1 MPGDPHEIISNA
13 IQNEPKSA
21 AWLLDLADRSDLAA
35 HCSEAET
42 RSNSVG
48 SPGLTERRADVVI
61 RLAFPDE
68 PDRIVICEVQNK
80 WKNEKYYRLPGYVAR
95 AFEDYQVSVELV
107 LICPSDSVA
116 ARYAEGIRLS
126 ADSFI
131 AVHALGPSDFPALT
145 ASSPP
150 PSAAAALIT
159 AVVGKPPPESEVEEF
174 VSTLDRSLGTMEPGR
189 AADCVI
195 YLMSTMPVEIAALL
209 EELMQTKT
217 RTYHSAYS
225 DRLRAEGREEGYEKG
240 YADAT
245 VKQTRSILVS
255 LIEAKPAGITLEQ
268 RSRIEA
274 CSSLQQLN
282 AWIMKFS
289 ESGSVSELFDE

>member
-21 AWLLDLADRSDLAA
+21 AWLLDLADRSDLAS

-131 AVHALGPSDFPALT
+131 AVHALGPSDFPAMT

-159 AVVGKPPPESEVEEF
+159 AVVGKPPPEGEVEEF
-174 VSTLDRSLGTMEPGR
+174 VSTLDRSLGTIEPGR

-195 YLMSTMPVEIAALL
+195 YLMSTMPVGIAALL

-225 DRLRAEGREEGYEKG
+225 DRLRAEGREEGAVRE
-240 YADAT
+240 ARTVLVELLEAT
-245 VKQTRSILVS
+245 QT
-255 LIEAKPAGITLEQ
+255 GITPEQ
-268 RSRIEA
+268 RGRIEA
-274 CSSLQQLN
+274 CSSLQQLH
-282 AWIMKFS
+282 AWRTKFITTMS
-289 ESGSVSELFDE
+289 AAELFDE

>member
-21 AWLLDLADRSDLAA
+21 AWLLDLAAHGDLAA
-35 HCSEAET
+35 HCVEAET
-42 RSNSVG
+42 RSTSVG

-68 PDRIVICEVQNK
+68 SDRIVICEVQNT

-95 AFEDYQVSVELV
+95 AFEDYQVPVELV
-107 LICPSDSVA
+107 LICPTDSVA

-126 ADSFI
+126 AESFI
-131 AVHALGPSDFPALT
+131 AVHALGPSDFPAMT

-174 VSTLDRSLGTMEPGR
+174 VSTLDRSLGTMDPGR
-189 AADCVI
+189 AADCVM
-195 YLMSTMPVEIAALL
+195 YLMTTMPVAIAALL

-245 VKQTRSILVS
+245 VKRTRSILVS
-255 LIEAKPAGITLEQ
+255 LIEAKPAGITPEQ
-268 RSRIEA
+268 RGRIET
-274 CSSLQQLN
+274 CSSLQQLD
-282 AWIMKFS
+282 AWIIKFS